1 MAGAVSSASIRP
13 SFKNVTSERRKD
25 IRFRPAASIV
35 VLCLDTQTEM
45 TLDNL
50 GSGGFSAHASADTAV
65 GTVMRFR
72 FSTPDG
78 GWATLLTAQTVHSRQ
93 DSDVRGPDGAFLL
106 GFKFL
111 NAESPRVA
119 ASINALID
127 RATAVISFS

>member
-1 MAGAVSSASIRP
+1 
-13 SFKNVTSERRKD
+13 
-25 IRFRPAASIV
+25 V
-35 VLCLDTQTEM
+35 VLCLDTQMVM

-50 GSGGFSAHASADTAV
+50 GSGGFSAQTSTDASL
-65 GTVMRFR
+65 GSVMRFR

-78 GWATLLTAQTVHSRQ
+78 VWSTLLTAQALHSRPN
-93 DSDVRGPDGAFLL
+93 GDGSAAGSRFLV